1 MSNSEL
7 SLPQELSGV
16 HIHFV
21 GIKGTGMAALVEI
34 LFHKGAVITGSD
46 VSERFY
52 TDEILEK
59 LGLNALPFG
68 AENITDDIQYVIYSS
83 AYKPDKNPDL
93 IEAARRGIPCLL
105 YTQALGSYSSRA
117 YSCGICGVHG
127 KTSTT
132 GLTGTILKEIDLP
145 SQILAGSII
154 NSFGNTCTYTSPLV
168 KENAA
173 VEGGA
178 DDGAGTLSMAGKAGN
193 FADGSVLSGS
203 NIFVAETCEYQRHF
217 MSFCPQKIIL
227 TSVEPD
233 HQDYYPTYEDI
244 RSAFIDY
251 ICKLPS
257 GGDVI
262 YCADDKG
269 ACDAVLIAKQKRADL
284 NLIPYGESATGDFK
298 LFVKGVKNE
307 KNRFSLALFSDFSD
321 GHSGS
326 DSKADSECDFALCMP
341 GHHEVLDAAAAVALV
356 CQLLRTFGK
365 NPLDYADNISRGLLS
380 FTGGKRRS
388 EIIGRFTTK
397 SGNDV
402 IVIDDYGHH
411 PTAIKTT
418 LAGFRDFYK
427 GRKIIVDF
435 MSHTYSR
442 TLALLDEFAKSFT
455 SADTVILHKIYASAR
470 ENIADFNIT
479 GRTLFEKAKEN
490 HSEVYYFEEILDAK
504 DFVLSELEKNP
515 GEKYP
520 DGYVFVTMGAGDNW
534 RLGRA
539 VLG

>member
-1 MSNSEL
+1 MTDYKES
-7 SLPQELSGV
+7 SLPENLSGV

-52 TDEILEK
+52 TDEIIEK
-59 LGLNALPFG
+59 LGLKALPFG
-68 AENITDDIQYVIYSS
+68 AENITDDVQYVIYSS
-83 AYKPDKNPDL
+83 AYKTDKNPDL
-93 IEAARRGIPCLL
+93 IEAVSRGIPCLL

-168 KENAA
+168 KDA
-173 VEGGA
+173 
-178 DDGAGTLSMAGKAGN
+178 GAGAGGTESL
-193 FADGSVLSGS
+193 GG

-217 MSFCPQKIIL
+217 MSFFPQKIIL

-244 RSAFIDY
+244 RSAFVDY
-251 ICKLPS
+251 ICKLPE

-269 ACDAVLIAKQKRADL
+269 ACDAVQIAFKKRPDL
-284 NLIPYGESATGDFK
+284 SLIPYGESANGDFK
-298 LFVKGVKNE
+298 LTFNGVSNE
-307 KNRFSLALFSDFSD
+307 KNQFTLSIFDDSLAI
-321 GHSGS
+321 
-326 DSKADSECDFALCMP
+326 AMP
-341 GHHEVLDAAAAVALV
+341 GRHEVMDAAAAVALV
-356 CQLLRTFGK
+356 CQLLKTFGK
-365 NPLDYADNISRGLLS
+365 NPQNYLENIKRGLLK

-411 PTAIKTT
+411 PTAVKTT
-418 LAGFRDFYK
+418 LAGFREFYK

-442 TLALLDEFAKSFT
+442 TQALLKEFAACFD
-455 SADTVILHKIYASAR
+455 SADEVILHKIYASAR

-479 GRTLFEKAKEN
+479 GKTLYEAAKKN
-490 HSEVYYFEEILDAK
+490 HSNVHYFEEILDAK
-504 DFVLSELEKNP
+504 DFVISELEKP
-515 GEKYP
+515 CEKDFP

-534 RLGRA
+534 RLGKA
-539 VLG
+539 ILN